1 MIGIYK
7 YTNNK
12 NGHAYIGQS
21 IDIKQ
26 RQYAHKSSAFNP
38 KSSDYNS
45 QFHQAI
51 RKYGIDNFS
60 FEILEE
66 IEPSEYSA
74 SILNE
79 LEKYYIEKYDTFHN
93 GYNASEG
100 GEDIGPNRACNGEKN
115 GRVKLTIQDVEYIR
129 NCYNSHIPFREV
141 YEEYKDKLSKRGLQ
155 KIWWFETWKTVHP
168 EYHNEENKYYH
179 SHEAKGTQ
187 QKGYNTRIFSEDE
200 VRKMRELYDN
210 GATPKQVWQE
220 CAPNH
225 AWTTVYN
232 IITRKTYKDIK

>member
-115 GRVKLTIQDVEYIR
+115 GRVKLTI
-129 NCYNSHIPFREV
+129 
-141 YEEYKDKLSKRGLQ
+141 
-155 KIWWFETWKTVHP
+155 
-168 EYHNEENKYYH
+168 
-179 SHEAKGTQ
+179 
-187 QKGYNTRIFSEDE
+187 
-200 VRKMRELYDN
+200 
-210 GATPKQVWQE
+210 
-220 CAPNH
+220 
-225 AWTTVYN
+225 
-232 IITRKTYKDIK
+232 